1 MNNRVTQT
9 LDTVLERFKSGDIPE
24 VVSYAIFP
32 IPDLPSSKWSLL
44 NRTIMFIS
52 GTADARGFKQW
63 QQAGRY
69 VKKGSRALYILV
81 PYFKKVEDEGVQ
93 VSVITGF
100 GSKAVFRVEDTDGQ
114 PFEYENLELGDI
126 PLFERAEEWGISV
139 KAIPGNYWYAGY
151 YSMGQKEICLA
162 TQDECVFFHEI
173 SHVAH
178 EKVVGHLK
186 PGQDPFQEIVAQL
199 AAQCLCLMVGKTAD
213 RFIGTSYRY
222 IEGYAGKM
230 KISPY
235 KACLKVMSDTEK
247 VLQLI
252 LSPGEKNL
260 VTEEEQ
266 SIAV

>member
-1 MNNRVTQT
+1 MNRVKQT

-24 VVSYAIFP
+24 VVSYVMFP
-32 IPDLPSSKWSLL
+32 LSDIPSSRWSLL

-63 QQAGRY
+63 QQAGRF
-69 VKKGSRALYILV
+69 VKRGSKALYILV
-81 PYFKKVEDEGVQ
+81 PYFKKVENEDEK

-100 GSKAVFRVEDTDGQ
+100 GSKAVFKVEDTDGE
-114 PFEYENLELGDI
+114 PLEYQNLELGDI
-126 PLFERAEEWGISV
+126 PLLERAEEWNVSV
-139 KAIPGNYWYAGY
+139 KAIPGNYKYAGY
-151 YSMGQKEICLA
+151 YTTSRKEICLA
-162 TQDECVFFHEI
+162 TQDECVFFHELA
-173 SHVAH
+173 HVAH
-178 EKVVGHLK
+178 EKVIGHLK

-199 AAQCLCLMVGKTAD
+199 AAQCLCFLAGKTAD

-235 KACLKVMSDTEK
+235 KACLKVISDTEK